1 MLFPFSMGN
10 LSTEKL
16 GIMNMEERLI
26 ELETRF
32 SFQEDTIETLGNIL
46 TDQQTQID
54 ALKRQI
60 ESVTT
65 MLQELAEPEDENK
78 ED

>member
-1 MLFPFSMGN
+1 MGN